1 MEYFY
6 KGMSILKDILLVLSP
21 IIVAIISYKS
31 NKKSKAEVQ
40 QEIEKI
46 LQEKNAETSQ
56 ILQKINAELD
66 SQKQLAVWNNSLPQT
81 DEYMNLA
88 GTERCGN
95 ISSLSAFIA
104 ETNMF
109 LSNNSYTKDDLLE
122 LKGLMERVV
131 LPDDDQS
138 IYPYEI
144 SRIIAFKRLK
154 RNVCQLLEQYKSY
167 NE

>member
-6 KGMSILKDILLVLSP
+6 KGISILKDILLVLSP

-31 NKKSKAEVQ
+31 NKKSKTEVQ

-88 GTERCGN
+88 GAERCGN
-95 ISSLSAFIA
+95 ISSLPAFIA

-109 LSNNSYTKDDLLE
+109 LSSKSYSEEDLLE
-122 LKGLMERVV
+122 LKSLMERVV
-131 LPDDDQS
+131 LPDDNQS

-144 SRIIAFKRLK
+144 SRIIAFKKLK
-154 RNVCQLLEQYKSY
+154 RDVYQQLEQYKSY

>member
-6 KGMSILKDILLVLSP
+6 NAMSILKEILLVLTP
-21 IIVAIISYKS
+21 IIVAYFSYRS
-31 NKKSKAEVQ
+31 NKKSKNEVQ

-46 LQEKNAETSQ
+46 LQEKKAETSQ

-66 SQKQLAVWNNSLPQT
+66 SNSLPQT

-95 ISSLSAFIA
+95 ISSLPAFIT

-109 LSNNSYTKDDLLE
+109 LSSNSYTQEDLLE
-122 LKGLMERVV
+122 LKSLMERVV

-144 SRIIAFKRLK
+144 SRIIAFKKLK
-154 RNVCQLLEQYKSY
+154 RDVHQLLK
-167 NE
+167 

>member
-6 KGMSILKDILLVLSP
+6 NAMSILKEILLVLTP
-21 IIVAIISYKS
+21 IIVAYFSYRS
-31 NKKSKAEVQ
+31 NKKSKNEVQ

-95 ISSLSAFIA
+95 ISSLPAFIA
-104 ETNMF
+104 ETNIF
-109 LSNNSYTKDDLLE
+109 LSSNSYTQEDLLE
-122 LKGLMERVV
+122 LKSLMERVV

-154 RNVCQLLEQYKSY
+154 RDVYQLLEQYH
-167 NE
+167 